1 MKTIALSISIERK
14 NQTKPGIMK
23 TIVLSISI
31 ERIKPNQ
38 TWDYEDN
45 SIVHKHRE
53 NKTKPNL
60 GL

>member
-1 MKTIALSISIERK
+1 
-14 NQTKPGIMK
+14 MK

-31 ERIKPNQ
+31 ERIKPIQ

-45 SIVHKHRE
+45 SIVQELGE